1 MYIQRDVLYQH
12 KSQRTIL
19 TTVHLLDCDS
29 DVVDGIVVNVVFAF
43 VRDDIVLVTATE
55 YEVRTDSV
63 DVNSDVSVAAVV
75 DVVIDNVA
83 GCAMSVV

>member
-1 MYIQRDVLYQH
+1 M
-12 KSQRTIL
+12 
-19 TTVHLLDCDS
+19 HLLDCVS
-29 DVVDGIVVNVVFAF
+29 DVVDGNVVNVVFAS
-43 VRDDIVLVTATE
+43 VRDDIVLVTSTE

-63 DVNSDVSVAAVV
+63 DVNPDVSVAAVV